1 MSESIHHG
9 TSLRY
14 LRLLSGMK
22 QEIFAR
28 KMGVKQQQ
36 ISKWEKQE
44 KIPRSRLEQ
53 AAEILKVP
61 ADLFEKFDESSLLKL
76 AAGVKLEDIFPST
89 KKMVEYF
96 LEELAKKDKQIEELK
111 FALNESRMG
120 GSDSQE

>member
-22 QEIFAR
+22 QELFAR

-44 KIPRSRLEQ
+44 KIPRTRLEL
-53 AAEILKVP
+53 AAEILEVP
-61 ADLFEKFDESSLLKL
+61 VDVFDKFDENGLLKL
-76 AAGVKLEDIFPST
+76 AAGAKLEDVAP
-89 KKMVEYF
+89 VN
-96 LEELAKKDKQIEELK
+96 Q
-111 FALNESRMG
+111 
-120 GSDSQE
+120 

>member
-44 KIPRSRLEQ
+44 TIPRSRLEQ

-96 LEELAKKDKQIEELK
+96 MEELAKKDKLIEELK
-111 FALNESRMG
+111 FELIECKIAKTEN
-120 GSDSQE
+120 Q

>member
-44 KIPRSRLEQ
+44 TIPRSRLEQ

-61 ADLFEKFDESSLLKL
+61 VDVFEKFDERGLLKL
-76 AAGVKLEDIFPST
+76 AAGAKLEDVAPSV
-89 KKMVEYF
+89 KNVVKYF
-96 LEELAKKDKQIEELK
+96 TEELVKKDKQIEELK
-111 FALNESRMG
+111 FELNEYKIAKTEN
-120 GSDSQE
+120 Q

>member
-1 MSESIHHG
+1 MSDSIHHG

-44 KIPRSRLEQ
+44 TIPRSRLER
-53 AAEILKVP
+53 AAEILNIPV
-61 ADLFEKFDESSLLKL
+61 DVFEKFDESSLLKL
-76 AAGVKLEDIFPST
+76 ASGVKLENIFPSS
-89 KKMVEYF
+89 KEMVDYF
-96 LEELAKKDKQIEELK
+96 MEELAKKDKQIEELK
-111 FALNESRMG
+111 FALAESRMG

>member
-1 MSESIHHG
+1 MSDSIHHG

-44 KIPRSRLEQ
+44 NIPRVRLER
-53 AAEILKVP
+53 AAEILNIPV
-61 ADLFEKFDESSLLKL
+61 DVFDKFDESGLLKL

-89 KKMVEYF
+89 KKMAEYF
-96 LEELAKKDKQIEELK
+96 MEELAKKDKQIEELK
-111 FALNESRMG
+111 FELNECKTIKT
-120 GSDSQE
+120 EN

>member
-1 MSESIHHG
+1 
-9 TSLRY
+9 
-14 LRLLSGMK
+14 MK

-44 KIPRSRLEQ
+44 TIPRSKLEQ
-53 AAEILKVP
+53 AAEILKVLV
-61 ADLFEKFDESSLLKL
+61 DLFEKFDESSLLKL
-76 AAGVKLEDIFPST
+76 AAGMKLEDIFPST

-111 FALNESRMG
+111 FELNECKIAKTEN
-120 GSDSQE
+120 Q

>member
-1 MSESIHHG
+1 MSESIHQG

-22 QEIFAR
+22 QKFFAR

-36 ISKWEKQE
+36 ISRWEKQE
-44 KIPRSRLEQ
+44 KISRGKLER
-53 AAEILKVP
+53 AAEILNIPV
-61 ADLFEKFDESSLLKL
+61 DVFEKFDESSLLKL

-89 KKMVEYF
+89 KKMAEYF
-96 LEELAKKDKQIEELK
+96 MEELAKKDKQIEELK
-111 FALNESRMG
+111 FALAESRMG

>member
-44 KIPRSRLEQ
+44 KIPRTRLER
-53 AAEILKVP
+53 AAEILKIPV
-61 ADLFEKFDESSLLKL
+61 DVFDKFDESGLLKL
-76 AAGVKLEDIFPST
+76 AAGAKLEDIFPSA
-89 KKMVEYF
+89 KKMAEYF
-96 LEELAKKDKQIEELK
+96 MAELAKKDKLIEELK
-111 FALNESRMG
+111 FELSECKMAKTEN
-120 GSDSQE
+120 Q